1 MSTLTAVKH
10 LPISSKSSSYFDKNS
25 IKDISHQVDVFF
37 IENGL
42 FTTRALNITP
52 ISTYR
57 RLLIFIEFKILI
69 VLTEILKTK

>member
-1 MSTLTAVKH
+1 MIIINDDKNLTAVANKPTFI
-10 LPISSKSSSYFDKNS
+10 LIKN
-25 IKDISHQVDVFF
+25 
-37 IENGL
+37 
-42 FTTRALNITP
+42 TP

>member
-1 MSTLTAVKH
+1 MTTHSTMRILTTTSRLASV
-10 LPISSKSSSYFDKNS
+10 STTDKLL
-25 IKDISHQVDVFF
+25 
-37 IENGL
+37 ENP
-42 FTTRALNITP
+42 TTLLLTTP

>member
-1 MSTLTAVKH
+1 MYYT
-10 LPISSKSSSYFDKNS
+10 PISTYRKQSFMYY
-25 IKDISHQVDVFF
+25 
-37 IENGL
+37 
-42 FTTRALNITP
+42 TP

>member
-1 MSTLTAVKH
+1 MIITGDTDVKDQ
-10 LPISSKSSSYFDKNS
+10 ISSADT
-25 IKDISHQVDVFF
+25 DVM
-37 IENGL
+37 L
-42 FTTRALNITP
+42 FNITP

>member
-1 MSTLTAVKH
+1 MSDMAKT
-10 LPISSKSSSYFDKNS
+10 
-25 IKDISHQVDVFF
+25 DV
-37 IENGL
+37 ENKQPL
-42 FTTRALNITP
+42 HYKVINNTP

>member
-1 MSTLTAVKH
+1 MRYNYA
-10 LPISSKSSSYFDKNS
+10 
-25 IKDISHQVDVFF
+25 IKY
-37 IENGL
+37 
-42 FTTRALNITP
+42 TP